1 MDTHLN
7 IEHRQQDALKGQ
19 FNLVELLAALILG
32 SVGMFLALLG
42 VYFDDL
48 SFYIGGWI
56 IIVIS
61 TVFAAAATGK
71 AIIEFLSAYRSFR
84 EER

>member
-7 IEHRQQDALKGQ
+7 IEHHQQDVLKGQ
-19 FNLVELLAALILG
+19 FNLVELLAILILG
-32 SVGMFLALLG
+32 TMGMFLALLG
-42 VYFDDL
+42 VYFDNL

-61 TVFAAAATGK
+61 IIGAAAAAGK

-84 EER
+84 KER